1 MAKRGPGK
9 PFEPGQSGNPA
20 GRPKASITF
29 QALCREERPALFEKL
44 KAIAYEHGHT
54 HQIRA
59 IELMLAYDLGRP
71 TQTHNVR
78 TIRSFADLTDEEIAA
93 LVSAG
98 DADAARIRH

>member
-20 GRPKASITF
+20 GRPKVSVTF

-44 KAIAYEHGHT
+44 KAIAYEEGHR
-54 HQIRA
+54 HQIRG

-71 TQTHNVR
+71 VQTQNVR
-78 TIRSFADLTDEEIAA
+78 TIRSFADLTDEELAA
-93 LVSAG
+93 LVSEG
-98 DADAARIRH
+98 EADAAGIRH